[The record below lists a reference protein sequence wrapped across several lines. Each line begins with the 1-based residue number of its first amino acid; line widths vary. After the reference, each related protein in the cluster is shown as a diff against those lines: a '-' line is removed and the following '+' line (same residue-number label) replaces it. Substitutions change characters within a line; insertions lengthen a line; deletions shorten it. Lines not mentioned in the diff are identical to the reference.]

1 MPVSAIQDIIEDIRR
16 GRMVILM
23 DDEDREN
30 EGDLIIAAEAVTAEH
45 ITFFS
50 SHACGLICLPI
61 TEERARRLAL
71 PLMVQKNQSQHETN
85 FTVSIDAAVLPAA
98 GITSAGRAA
107 TVRAAIARDALASD
121 IVQPGH
127 IFPLVAK
134 PGGVLTRAGHTEA
147 GCDLARLA
155 GFESAA
161 LIVEIVNEDGTMARR
176 PQLEEFAA
184 RHELRIGTIAD
195 LIAYLALHDQTV
207 VREHEKEIETAFGRF
222 RLHGYRD
229 LIDGTLHFALIKGE
243 IGGGEPTLVRVH
255 VLNTLRDIF
264 HTERPGKARSWSLS
278 DAMRRIGREGR
289 GVVVLVSRRES
300 AEDLAA
306 QIEMFPDVP
315 QPRGSTSE
323 KGQHFWRVNGTGSQ
337 ILKDLGVH
345 RMRLL
350 SSPTRFSAISGFN
363 LEITEFLENS
373 GDPGPG

>member
-1 MPVSAIQDIIEDIRR
+1 MPISAIQDIIEDIRQ

-30 EGDLIIAAEAVTAEH
+30 EGDLIIAAEAVTPEL
-45 ITFFS
+45 ITFFA

-85 FTVSIDAAVLPAA
+85 FTVSIDAAVLPAP

-107 TVRAAIARDALASD
+107 TVLAAVARDAQAAD

-155 GFESAA
+155 GFEPAA
-161 LIVEIVNEDGTMARR
+161 VIVEIVNEDGTMARR
-176 PQLEEFAA
+176 PQLEEFAD
-184 RHELRIGTIAD
+184 RHGLRIGTIAD
-195 LIAYLALHDQTV
+195 LIAYRALHDQTIA
-207 VREHEKEIETAFGRF
+207 RRHEKLIDTAHGPF
-222 RLHGYRD
+222 RLVSYVD
-229 LIDGTLHFALIKGE
+229 QIDGALHFALIKGQIDPE
-243 IGGGEPTLVRVH
+243 RPELVRVH
-255 VLNTLRDIF
+255 VINTLRDLF
-264 HTERPGKARSWSLS
+264 LAERPGKARSWSLAAS
-278 DAMRRIGREGR
+278 LARIAAEGS
-289 GVVVLVSRRES
+289 GVLVLVSRRES
-300 AEDLAA
+300 ADDVLS
-306 QIEMFPDVP
+306 QIEMFPEVP

-323 KGQHFWRVNGTGSQ
+323 MGQSFWRVNGTGSQ

-363 LEITEFLENS
+363 LEITEFVENT
-373 GDPGPG
+373 